1 MVVKLDMSKAYDRVE
16 WECLQLIMRKLGFH
30 EKWISIVMRCVSSM
44 KYGIRV
50 NGQPCGQIRPTR
62 GLKQGDP
69 LCLTFLSS
77 VLRGCRLFS
86 IALPK
91 EKLLEVWLLQ
101 LEGLEYYTYFLPM
114 IAWCLEEHL

>member
-1 MVVKLDMSKAYDRVE
+1 MLFGLMDNLAAKSDQPEGLSKATHYR
-16 WECLQLIMRKLGFH
+16 
-30 EKWISIVMRCVSSM
+30 
-44 KYGIRV
+44 
-50 NGQPCGQIRPTR
+50 
-62 GLKQGDP
+62 
-69 LCLTFLSS
+69 LTFLSS